1 MVQSLQVT
9 VDAVSAGNFWGF
21 VFGMVGV
28 GEGGIPTSIFGYIEL
43 VHCNRAN
50 MQREGRFVLIQK
62 HQNALLNVRGFRF
75 AGG

>member
-1 MVQSLQVT
+1 
-9 VDAVSAGNFWGF
+9 
-21 VFGMVGV
+21 MVGV